1 MTGRIVAVVPFG
13 ARVAGSQDTDR
24 ERRPGAWA
32 RQIARRLVEHFPQDS
47 GVELRPVFLVT
58 VPGTGDDARSSA
70 AGEPGYLI
78 FGSTPDPAL
87 ASEYAR
93 SLEAG
98 HSLTGTYHET
108 GAERRLEV
116 SLIDAA
122 TATVT
127 ASLDHTIGPGELQLA
142 EGELAVWL
150 ASALNVTAR
159 GDLRLARVA
168 NEDAY
173 AALLEAMDA
182 EVDVTLLRTGDER
195 AARGALETASS
206 AYVRAVLADPGSA
219 LIEDRVLVLGATAI
233 EHDEQAVVLPAL
245 EALSEAR
252 PSSWRAHYM
261 LAEVRRTSGDSSGAV
276 VAFEHA
282 DALQPLRDADLLSLA
297 RLYAASGAA
306 SSAVSRLRRIV
317 RRGSD
322 KQVVAGARRLM
333 LSLQHPELERVLEEA
348 GRIAV
353 EGDLTRA
360 AEAEAGFESVLDLD
374 DHIWEAHFG
383 RALLALQRGDAAGAS
398 ASFERALDLNP
409 AASALIEGLG
419 RG

>member
-1 MTGRIVAVVPFG
+1 MAGRIVAVVPFG
-13 ARVAGSQDTDR
+13 ARVAGDQTER

-32 RQIARRLVEHFPQDS
+32 RQIARRLVERFPEDS

-58 VPGTGDDARSSA
+58 VPGAGDDARSGGA
-70 AGEPGYLI
+70 AEPGYLI

-93 SLEAG
+93 SLEAA
-98 HSLTGTYHET
+98 HAVTGTYRES
-108 GAERRLEV
+108 GAERRLDV
-116 SLIDAA
+116 SLVDAA
-122 TATVT
+122 TATIT
-127 ASLDHTIGPGELQLA
+127 ASLDHTIGAGELHLA

-150 ASALNVTAR
+150 ASALGVPAR
-159 GDLRLARVA
+159 DDLRVPPVA

-195 AARGALETASS
+195 AARGALEAASS
-206 AYVRAVLADPGSA
+206 AYVRAAQADPGST

-233 EHDEQAVVLPAL
+233 EQDEQAVALPAL

-261 LAEVRRTSGDSSGAV
+261 LAEVRRTSGDASGAV

-297 RLYAASGAA
+297 RLYAASGATA
-306 SSAVSRLRRIV
+306 SAVSRLRRIV
-317 RRGSD
+317 QKGSD
-322 KQVVAGARRLM
+322 REAMAGARRLL
-333 LSLQHPELERVLEEA
+333 LSLQHPELERALEEA

-353 EGDLTRA
+353 EGDLARS
-360 AEAEAGFESVLDLD
+360 AEAEAGIRRVLAVAPD
-374 DHIWEAHFG
+374 IWEAHFG
-383 RALLALQRGDAAGAS
+383 RALLALQRGDASTAS
-398 ASFERALDLNP
+398 AAFERALELNP
-409 AASALIEGLG
+409 GASALIEGLG
-419 RG
+419 R

>member
-1 MTGRIVAVVPFG
+1 MTRGIVAVVPFG
-13 ARVAGSQDTDR
+13 ARVAGDEGAER

-32 RQIARRLVEHFPQDS
+32 RQVARRLVERFPQDG

-58 VPGTGDDARSSA
+58 VPGAGDPARSGA

-98 HSLTGTYHET
+98 HALTGTYHES
-108 GAERRLEV
+108 GAERRLDV
-116 SLIDAA
+116 ALVDAA
-122 TATVT
+122 TARVT
-127 ASLDHTIGPGELQLA
+127 ASLDHPIGAGELHLA
-142 EGELAVWL
+142 EGELAAWL
-150 ASALNVTAR
+150 ASALGVPAR
-159 GDLRLARVA
+159 GDLRNPPVA
-168 NEDAY
+168 NEHAY

-206 AYVRAVLADPGSA
+206 AYVRATQADPGST
-219 LIEDRVLVLGATAI
+219 LIEDRILILGATAI
-233 EHDEQAVVLPAL
+233 EGDEQAVVLPAL

-261 LAEVRRTSGDSSGAV
+261 LAEVRRTGGDTNGAV

-306 SSAVSRLRRIV
+306 ASAVSRLRRLV
-317 RRGSD
+317 QKGSD
-322 KQVVAGARRLM
+322 KEAVASARRLM
-333 LSLQHPELERVLEEA
+333 LSLQHPDLERVLEEA

-353 EGDLTRA
+353 EGDASRA

-383 RALLALQRGDAAGAS
+383 RALLALQRGDASTAS
-398 ASFERALDLNP
+398 AAFERALELNP
-409 AASALIEGLG
+409 GASALIEGLG
-419 RG
+419 R

>member
-1 MTGRIVAVVPFG
+1 MAGRIVAVVPFG
-13 ARVAGSQDTDR
+13 ARVAGEGGTERD
-24 ERRPGAWA
+24 RRPGAWA
-32 RQIARRLVEHFPQDS
+32 RQIARRLVERFTGET

-58 VPGTGDDARSSA
+58 VPGSGGEGA
-70 AGEPGYLI
+70 ASEPGYLI

-93 SLEAG
+93 SLEAS
-98 HSLTGTYHET
+98 HALTGTYHEAAA
-108 GAERRLEV
+108 GRRLDV
-116 SLIDAA
+116 SLVDAA
-122 TATVT
+122 TATAV
-127 ASLDHTIGPGELQLA
+127 ASLDHEIA
-142 EGELAVWL
+142 EGELHLAEDRLAAWL
-150 ASALNVTAR
+150 AASLGLPERRDGAPPVSS
-159 GDLRLARVA
+159 
-168 NEDAY
+168 EKAY

-182 EVDVTLLRTGDER
+182 EVDVTLLRTGDAR
-195 AARGALETASS
+195 AARAALEAAAAAYAHAAQLDPSS
-206 AYVRAVLADPGSA
+206 T
-219 LIEDRVLVLGATAI
+219 LIEDRILVLGATAI
-233 EHDEQAVVLPAL
+233 ERDEQAVVLPAL

-261 LAEVRRTSGDSSGAV
+261 LAEVRRTSGDTSGAV

-306 SSAVSRLRRIV
+306 ASAVSRLRRLV
-317 RRGSD
+317 QKGSD
-322 KQVVAGARRLM
+322 KETVASARRLM

-353 EGDLTRA
+353 EGDASRA

-383 RALLALQRGDAAGAS
+383 RALLALQRGDTTSAS
-398 ASFERALDLNP
+398 AAFERALELNP

-419 RG
+419 RS